1 MLKPNDLHGS
11 ILKQTHLHGSVLK
24 QKAFVPCYV
33 SLNESVLADGPWGR
47 PQALSQAECLWL
59 GRRHNSP
66 PARPSFS
73 VKKTRAKPEFLHDRA
88 CWVKSAQ

>member
-33 SLNESVLADGPWGR
+33 SLNESVLADGPWGK
-47 PQALSQAECLWL
+47 PVVGPKAQQPAGEAKLWCKK
-59 GRRHNSP
+59 GRE
-66 PARPSFS
+66 
-73 VKKTRAKPEFLHDRA
+73 KPELFARQSLFSPTQE
-88 CWVKSAQ
+88 WK